1 MFFAYPKISK
11 LRQLPNKT
19 RWSTTFAGFIGCG
32 RVPHSFS
39 IIYLHI
45 YLRPWDLPFLLVEW
59 KCLMC
64 LFQIWG
70 EDTHALR
77 NKTKCLTFLSAQMRL
92 TVTCNCL
99 AVVGGAPSR
108 CQSSSVES
116 ENLNFYDD
124 NIMFNAFFPF
134 LALPGLRLQVLLLMC
149 TLVSVSGSL
158 LLRL

>member
-1 MFFAYPKISK
+1 
-11 LRQLPNKT
+11 
-19 RWSTTFAGFIGCG
+19 
-32 RVPHSFS
+32 
-39 IIYLHI
+39 
-45 YLRPWDLPFLLVEW
+45 
-59 KCLMC
+59 MC

-70 EDTHALR
+70 ADTHAPR

-134 LALPGLRLQVLLLMC
+134 LALPGLRLQILLLMC
-149 TLVSVSGSL
+149 LLVSVPGSL
-158 LLRL
+158 LLRLQANTKFGIFMRARLKRITLKLVNVKMPR